1 MRPHRHIPYI
11 ATAIAALVCPLA
23 RAEELPASG
32 PLPLGDVVAYARAHN
47 PELEAARQRQAAARA
62 VPAQAAAWDD
72 PTLAA
77 ESWNSPRAVPYDDAD
92 NNILKLSQRIPFP
105 GKLGLKGRMAE
116 RDADMAAADARM
128 TELTVLESVKQAYW
142 DLWLTDR
149 HLAVYTRDL
158 ELARELAAGAAGR
171 YTVGMGG
178 QPDVLRAEVERTHI
192 ATRLVTTRLERER
205 AAARLNELLSRGPE
219 EPLGTPVDPGPA
231 HLPGP
236 LDRLIA
242 LAREHHPELAV
253 RGAAVARE
261 KDDVALARRSYLPD
275 FDLTFERFY
284 NRVGRDGYG
293 AMIAMTLPLPFK
305 YRRDAALDEA
315 HARLAGEEAMRRRAE
330 DRTAAAVKRALAALE
345 AAAAERELL
354 AATHLPQ
361 AEQSFAA
368 SREAYVAGNLDFTAL
383 VDSLRTIE
391 STHLEHH
398 EAAAAF
404 EKAYAS
410 LETAVGGEL
419 PREERP

>member
-1 MRPHRHIPYI
+1 MRRRTARSSSSAARSSSELLPRRVPLARRPRRTSVRPGRALPGAFSWRSIMRPYRHIPFI
-11 ATAIAALVCPLA
+11 ATAIAALVCPPA
-23 RAEELPASG
+23 RAEELSASG

-77 ESWNSPRAVPYDDAD
+77 ESWNSPRAVPYDAAE
-92 NNILKLSQRIPFP
+92 NNILKLSQRLPFP

-171 YTVGMGG
+171 YAVGMGG

-205 AAARLNELLSRGPE
+205 AAARL
-219 EPLGTPVDPGPA
+219 
-231 HLPGP
+231 PGP
-236 LDRLIA
+236 LDRLLA

-261 KDDVALARRSYLPD
+261 KDDVTLARRSYLPD

-330 DRTAAAVKRALAALE
+330 DRTAAAVKRALAALG
-345 AAAAERELL
+345 AAAAEREL
-354 AATHLPQ
+354 
-361 AEQSFAA
+361 
-368 SREAYVAGNLDFTAL
+368 
-383 VDSLRTIE
+383 
-391 STHLEHH
+391 
-398 EAAAAF
+398 
-404 EKAYAS
+404 
-410 LETAVGGEL
+410 
-419 PREERP
+419 

>member
-1 MRPHRHIPYI
+1 MRPYRHIPFI

-47 PELEAARQRQAAARA
+47 PELEAAHQRQAAARA

-77 ESWNSPRAVPYDDAD
+77 ESWNSPRAVPYD
-92 NNILKLSQRIPFP
+92 
-105 GKLGLKGRMAE
+105 
-116 RDADMAAADARM
+116 AA
-128 TELTVLESVKQAYW
+128 
-142 DLWLTDR
+142 
-149 HLAVYTRDL
+149 
-158 ELARELAAGAAGR
+158 
-171 YTVGMGG
+171 GMGG
-178 QPDVLRAEVERTHI
+178 QPDVRRAAVERPHI
-192 ATRLVTTRLERER
+192 GTRLVATRLERER
-205 AAARLNELLSRGPE
+205 AAAPLNELLSRGPE

-242 LAREHHPELAV
+242 LARAHHPELAV

-261 KDDVALARRSYLPD
+261 QDDVALARRSYLPD

-315 HARLAGEEAMRRRAE
+315 HARLASEEAMRRRAE

-354 AATHLPQ
+354 AGTHLPQ

>member
-1 MRPHRHIPYI
+1 MRPYRHIPFI

-77 ESWNSPRAVPYDDAD
+77 ESWNSPRAVPYDAAE
-92 NNILKLSQRIPFP
+92 NNILKLSQRLPFP
-105 GKLGLKGRMAE
+105 GKLGLKGRMAA

-158 ELARELAAGAAGR
+158 EAGAAGR
-171 YTVGMGG
+171 YAVGTGG

-236 LDRLIA
+236 LGGLLA

-261 KDDVALARRSYLPD
+261 QDDVALARRSYLPD

-315 HARLAGEEAMRRRAE
+315 HARLASEEAMRRRAE

-354 AATHLPQ
+354 AGTHLPQ

>member
-1 MRPHRHIPYI
+1 MRPYRHIPFI

-47 PELEAARQRQAAARA
+47 PELEAARQRQAAA
-62 VPAQAAAWDD
+62 
-72 PTLAA
+72 
-77 ESWNSPRAVPYDDAD
+77 
-92 NNILKLSQRIPFP
+92 
-105 GKLGLKGRMAE
+105 
-116 RDADMAAADARM
+116 
-128 TELTVLESVKQAYW
+128 LTVLESVKQAYW

-171 YTVGMGG
+171 YAVGMGG

-192 ATRLVTTRLERER
+192 ATRLVTTRLERDR

-219 EPLGTPVDPGPA
+219 EPLGTPLDPGPA

-242 LAREHHPELAV
+242 LARERHPELAV

-261 KDDVALARRSYLPD
+261 QDDVALARRSYLPD
-275 FDLTFERFY
+275 FDLTFERLY

-315 HARLAGEEAMRRRAE
+315 HARLAGEEAMRRRAL
-330 DRTAAAVKRALAALE
+330 DRTAAAVKRGLAALE

-354 AATHLPQ
+354 AGTHLPQ
-361 AEQSFAA
+361 AEQAFAA
-368 SREAYVAGNLDFTAL
+368 SRGAYVAGNLDFTAL

-404 EKAYAS
+404 EKAFAS